1 MLDVCTFRL
10 VSNLRITYVIEIR
23 ERPINGG
30 NLTLF
35 QFRNIK
41 YNIRNF
47 EVLSADLRRTV
58 NYGIETITYGAPSLW
73 IKLLS
78 EYKLTASLEEF
89 KMKIKNGNVTYVPA
103 GHANNFKKILDM
115 LIRNS
120 VKQYV
125 KYVNLVCFCTHFLR
139 KIRNLIPYKIMK

>member
-47 EVLSADLRRTV
+47 ELLSADFRRTV

-78 EYKLTASLEEF
+78 EYKLTAFLEEF

-103 GHANNFKKILDM
+103 GYAKNLKKILDL

-120 VKQYV
+120 V
-125 KYVNLVCFCTHFLR
+125 
-139 KIRNLIPYKIMK
+139 